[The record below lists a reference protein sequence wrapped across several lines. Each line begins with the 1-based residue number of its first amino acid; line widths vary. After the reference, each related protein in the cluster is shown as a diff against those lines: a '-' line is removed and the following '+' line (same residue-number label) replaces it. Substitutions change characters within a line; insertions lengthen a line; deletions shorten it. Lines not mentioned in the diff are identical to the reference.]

1 MKVLITGGA
10 GFLGFHLAA
19 LCAARGVEVR
29 LFDLGTADPAEYPPE
44 TRAFTGDVRD
54 PTAVARALRDGG
66 LGADDVVVH
75 AAAALPLWRPA
86 DIRSTNVEGTRVVI
100 EEARRAGVERV
111 VYVSSTAVYGVP
123 DKHPIDEVDPLV
135 GVGPYGESKVAAER
149 VCADHRAEGYCVPV
163 LRPKTFLGTG
173 RLGVFQILYD
183 WVHDGKRIPV
193 LGSGR
198 NRYQLLEVDDLC
210 DAIWRTATAPPGVAN
225 GTFNVGATRFDTVG
239 EDVGALCAFAGS
251 GARVFPVPAWPAKL
265 ALRALEA
272 VNLSPLYRWV
282 YGTADKDSYVSVD
295 RIREALGW
303 EPRYSNAEALTRAYE
318 WYLTH
323 RDDVAASGKKTGVT
337 HRIAWDQGALRLLKK
352 LM

>member
-10 GFLGFHLAA
+10 GFLGYQLAA
-19 LCAARGVEVR
+19 LCAVRGAEVG
-29 LFDLGTADPAEYPPE
+29 LLDLAPADLSEYPE
-44 TRAFTGDVRD
+44 GTRSFTGDVRD
-54 PTAVARALRDGG
+54 PTAVDRALRELR
-66 LGADDVVVH
+66 LGAEDVVVH

-86 DIRSTNVEGTRVVI
+86 DIRSTNVEGTRIVLA
-100 EEARRAGVERV
+100 EARRLGVERV

-123 DKHPIDEVDPLV
+123 EKHPIDEMDPLI
-135 GVGPYGESKVAAER
+135 GVGPYGESKIAAER
-149 VCADHRAEGYCVPV
+149 VCADQRAQGYCVPV

-210 DAIWRTATAPPGVAN
+210 DAIWRAATAPTGAAN
-225 GTFNVGATRFDTVG
+225 GTFNVGATRFETVRD
-239 EDVGALCAFAGS
+239 DVGALCDYAGS
-251 GARVFPVPAWPAKL
+251 GARVFAVPAWPAKV
-265 ALRALEA
+265 ALRALES

-295 RIREALGW
+295 RIRNVLGW
-303 EPRYSNAEALTRAYE
+303 EPRFSNAEALIRAYE
-318 WYLTH
+318 WYLAH
-323 RDDVAASGKKTGVT
+323 RSDVAASGKKTGVT
-337 HRIAWDQGALRLLKK
+337 HRVAWDQGALKLLKR